1 MQYVQSKNIQ
11 NNRKEDLA
19 NHHLLGRLRRICSPT
34 NVSFYRA
41 GANNDRRI
49 GSRCVLLT
57 YVFAYNRRPRLFVKG
72 FFPPGQD
79 SLFSGLPD
87 VVFSNQKSQFGK
99 ILEDLRLENADIFYG
114 HFGIFYGHLE

>member
-1 MQYVQSKNIQ
+1 MFLRII
-11 NNRKEDLA
+11 ED
-19 NHHLLGRLRRICSPT
+19 R
-34 NVSFYRA
+34 VSS
-41 GANNDRRI
+41 
-49 GSRCVLLT
+49 SRV
-57 YVFAYNRRPRLFVKG
+57 